1 MAGTRPER
9 RGYDAIIYQQ
19 HLDRIK
25 SMKPTVD
32 SGPPR
37 EHPFSNKREMEK
49 LRFTSMIEMD
59 NRLMLER
66 LAKVVQNKSIDN
78 EIHKSVAMHA
88 AFKKKLGLTKKRLH
102 MQKITEENQRLLKR
116 IQEVPPA
123 YNHLEWEE
131 EAKRRDE
138 VMKNMTS
145 YPEMLEKREKEK
157 ATKER
162 KLKIEKKKRTENL
175 LLT

>member
-1 MAGTRPER
+1 MR
-9 RGYDAIIYQQ
+9 
-19 HLDRIK
+19 
-25 SMKPTVD
+25 PTVD
-32 SGPPR
+32 AGPPR

-49 LRFTSMIEMD
+49 LRYTSVIEMD

-66 LAKVVQNKSIDN
+66 LAKVVQHKSIDN

-131 EAKRRDE
+131 EARRRDE
-138 VMKNMTS
+138 VMRNMTV
-145 YPEMLEKREKEK
+145 YPEMLEKREKE
-157 ATKER
+157 AAE
-162 KLKIEKKKRTENL
+162 EKKKKKRNKGSKML
-175 LLT
+175 MLK